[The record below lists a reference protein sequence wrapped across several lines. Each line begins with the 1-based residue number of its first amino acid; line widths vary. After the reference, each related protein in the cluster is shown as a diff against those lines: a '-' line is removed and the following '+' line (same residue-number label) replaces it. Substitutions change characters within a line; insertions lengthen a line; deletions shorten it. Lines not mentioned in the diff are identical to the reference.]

1 MKLNKLELNRKLHQ
15 ELIAVDNLI
24 AKYGIAEDDALTR
37 QYIDQRRQLFAE
49 YEQTLIG
56 IVPEGTE
63 DNTSKLVFYR
73 VDPELDEFINL
84 WCAQIRSLE
93 FRPIYLSDS
102 EYCQRFLDCYLPKS
116 WNWQTDFVMLI
127 NPFDEKIL
135 NELANRG
142 QKNVIIFRTK
152 TATLFSESLRNK
164 FNEFWEISTLEE
176 LEQGLWHY
184 PLKVSNICHF
194 DCLGH
199 SEADINSE
207 KINKIVK
214 ESIYVRQINL
224 NTIGKHSGKWARN
237 TIKNIPNILEHKN
250 IENVSLTGSKTGVI
264 VSPGPSLEKNIKVLK
279 EHANKVF
286 IICPIRAVPILR
298 ANGLEPDF
306 VFQLDAIGGKFL
318 ENSKSIIDTPVK
330 NLVLDATVDPGFFDF
345 PAEKKYWYFSESK
358 ILGLDT
364 CIGSGKLGLEAVSVS
379 IACLKFAYH
388 FGLTNLILV
397 GQDLAFAANKRYS
410 NGGDLNFMPTVDL
423 APEILVDGY
432 YGGKVG
438 TSADYDY
445 FIDRFAEL
453 GLFMSETGCKVY
465 NCTEG
470 GAYIENFE
478 HLPLAQVLACIGGRE
493 NRGVYENPSQTP
505 SIEGVIKFC
514 KNAKKQIL
522 SVESYGRRT
531 LEIESKCELSVDDVR
546 SRDKYLRK
554 MVAKSD
560 ESKILWW
567 AFQDILMNTQ
577 QLTYRKENVTDLSSF
592 LDEIIEITSS
602 IIKCI
607 TATEVT
613 LLARMNANKK

>member
-15 ELIAVDNLI
+15 ELIAIDNLI
-24 AKYGIAEDDALTR
+24 AEYGVAEDDALTR
-37 QYIDQRRQLFAE
+37 LYIDQRRQLFAE

-93 FRPIYLSDS
+93 FCPIYLSDS

-142 QKNVIIFRTK
+142 QKNVIVFRTK
-152 TATLFSESLRNK
+152 TATLFTESLRNK

-176 LEQGLWHY
+176 LERGLWHY

-250 IENVSLTGSKTGVI
+250 IENVSLTGSETGVI

-286 IICPIRAVPILR
+286 IICPVRAVPILR

-358 ILGLDT
+358 ILGLDA

-397 GQDLAFAANKRYS
+397 GQDLAFSANKRYS
-410 NGGDLNFMPTVDL
+410 DGGDLNFMPTVDL
-423 APEILVDGY
+423 PPEILVDGY

-445 FIDRFAEL
+445 FIDQFAEL
-453 GLFMSETGCKVY
+453 GKLMSDAGCQVY

-478 HLPLAQVLACIGGRE
+478 HVPLTKVLSNISSRE
-493 NRGVYENPSQTP
+493 VKVVLENVGETINLES
-505 SIEGVIKFC
+505 VIKFC
-514 KNAKKQIL
+514 REAKKQTL
-522 SVESYGRRT
+522 NVGKYGLRAF
-531 LEIESKCELSVDDVR
+531 EIENKYDLSVDDVR
-546 SRDKYLRK
+546 RRDKYLRK
-554 MVAKSD
+554 MVAHSD
-560 ESKILWW
+560 KSKILWW
-567 AFQDILMNTQ
+567 AFQDVLMNSQ
-577 QLTYRKENVTDLSSF
+577 QLTYRKENITDLTSF
-592 LDEIIEITSS
+592 LGEILEITSS
-602 IIKCI
+602 I
-607 TATEVT
+607 TEFINQTEAT
-613 LLARMNANKK
+613 LLERLNANKK